1 MLEIADLNVSYGQ
14 FQALH
19 DVSLRVAGDEVAALV
34 GRNGTGKTTIM
45 KAVMGMVGVAA
56 GSIRFG
62 GEGLVGREP
71 HEVARAGVAF
81 VPDDR
86 RVMPG
91 LSVDENLRL
100 GYLGHRDL
108 GPVDERREVVFDY
121 FPRLAEKHGRRAAA
135 LSGGEQQ
142 MLAIGRALMAD
153 PDLVLLDEP
162 IEGLMP
168 AFVDDIADVVY
179 RLSEEGVSLLVVE
192 HDLGFAFD
200 VSDHTYIVYE
210 GNIVA
215 DGPSETVRN
224 DDEIKRTYLSV

>member
-1 MLEIADLNVSYGQ
+1 MLEITDLDVFYGQ

-19 DVSLRVAGDEVAALV
+19 DVSLRVADDEVAVLV

-45 KAVMGMVGVAA
+45 KAVMGMVDVAG

-62 GEGLVGREP
+62 DESLVGSEP

-100 GYLGHRDL
+100 GYLGHRAL
-108 GPVDERREVVFDY
+108 APVDERREVVFDY
-121 FPRLAEKHGRRAAA
+121 FPRLAEKHDRRAAA

-153 PDLVLLDEP
+153 PEMVLLDEP

-168 AFVDDIADVVY
+168 AFVDDIADAVY
-179 RLSEEGVSLLVVE
+179 RLSQEGVSLLIVE

-200 VSDHTYIVYE
+200 VSDYTYIVYE
-210 GNIVA
+210 GRVVA
-215 DGPSETVRN
+215 DGPSETVR
-224 DDEIKRTYLSV
+224 DDEEIKRTYLSV